1 MYNSICEVS
10 SLSKAAKIIDFL
22 KGSSEAQRS
31 LKRALP
37 LFYFFTGCIAYWE
50 LLMHVVLFQGISLRI
65 FYVLV
70 FTVFW
75 GALCTL
81 LCGFGNE
88 KKGKII
94 FWLCQSIMCVWY
106 MAQTVYY
113 KVFGGFISLYLVKM
127 GGTAITNFFKETVD
141 CILRNAWF
149 LALLALPLV
158 LGGYLQKKTL
168 FSLKRRNYKVQT
180 RMAVICL
187 LIHLLCLL
195 VLPIGGTKAYSVYDL
210 YHSDNT
216 GTDASVANLGFLT
229 TARLELKFM
238 IMGAD
243 RNGSIDNL
251 VVPDDPTSGGDED
264 SGSTGNSGTL
274 DPDGDVTP
282 TYEDQVLEIDFD
294 KLIADAQAA
303 GDETLETLHK
313 YFSSVKPTKTNEYTG
328 MFEGKNLIY
337 MVCESF
343 HPAVISQEM
352 TPTLYK
358 LYNNGIKFN
367 NFYGTFR
374 SVTTNGEYAAC
385 TGLFP
390 DMSRSKSD
398 GSFAKS
404 ADNYLPFV
412 LGNIFKTQAGVEPN
426 GYHNYVGSYYERKYS
441 HPNMGYVCKFM
452 NDGMKFS
459 YSWPSSDLEMMEQ
472 SVQDYVNKDQFHAY
486 YMTFSGHYTYSFE
499 KASTGTGWENPMCHI
514 NEEYVQHLQ
523 FSEKEAINEKLKA
536 YVACHLE
543 LEKAMAYLLE
553 QLELAGQLENTVI
566 VMTND
571 HYPYGLTVKEYA
583 ALAGVEHTKELGTF
597 GIYENA
603 FICWSG
609 DMEEPIEI
617 DTPCC
622 TVDILPTLLNLFGF
636 EYDSRLLAGKD
647 VLDPDA
653 RHVAILHN
661 GSFITEELMFDS
673 STGNV
678 TYLVP
683 EDQVAEDYVE
693 RMNQIVDNEFTAS
706 TAILNHDYYRV
717 VFGDA
722 DASGTA
728 DQTGAASTDAD

>member
-1 MYNSICEVS
+1 MLNKE
-10 SLSKAAKIIDFL
+10 KILKVL
-22 KGSSEAQRS
+22 KGSPEEQRS
-31 LKRALP
+31 LRRALP
-37 LFYFFTGCIAYWE
+37 LFYFYTGCIAYWE
-50 LLMHVVLFQGISLRI
+50 LLMHIALFQEVSWRLLYMLI
-65 FYVLV
+65 

-75 GALCTL
+75 GAFCTF

-94 FWLCQSIMCVWY
+94 FWSCQGVMCVWY
-106 MAQTVYY
+106 MAQTIYY

-127 GGTAITNFFKETVD
+127 GGTAVTNFFKETLD
-141 CILRNAWF
+141 CIFHNLWL
-149 LALLALPLV
+149 LALLALPLF
-158 LGGYLQKKTL
+158 LTRFLQKKGI
-168 FSLKRRNYKVQT
+168 FSLKRRSCKMQV
-180 RMAVICL
+180 RLVVICL
-187 LIHLLCLL
+187 LIHLFCLL
-195 VLPIGGTKAYSVYDL
+195 LLPIGGTKAYSVYDL
-210 YHSDNT
+210 YHSANT
-216 GTDASVANLGFLT
+216 GTDASVANFGFLT

-238 IMGAD
+238 IFASD
-243 RNGSIDNL
+243 RAGNIGDL
-251 VVPDDPTSGGDED
+251 VIPDDPTSSDDDED
-264 SGSTGNSGTL
+264 GSPGSGTL
-274 DPDGDVTP
+274 DPGGDVTP
-282 TYEDQVLEIDFD
+282 TYTDQVLEIDFD
-294 KLIADAQAA
+294 KLIADAQSK
-303 GDETLETLHK
+303 GDDTLATLHK
-313 YFSSVKPTKTNEYTG
+313 YFSSVKPTQTNEYTG
-328 MFEGKNLIY
+328 MFKGKNLIY

-358 LYNNGIKFN
+358 LYNGGIKFN

-374 SVTTNGEYAAC
+374 NVTTNGEYTAC
-385 TGLFP
+385 MGLFP

-404 ADNYLPFV
+404 ADNYVPFA
-412 LGNIFKTQAGVEPN
+412 LGNIFKAQAGVDAN

-441 HPNMGYVCKFM
+441 HPNMGYDCKFM

-459 YSWPSSDLEMMEQ
+459 YSWPSSDMEMMEQ
-472 SVQDYVNKDQFHAY
+472 SVKDYVNKDQFHAY

-499 KASTGTGWENPMCHI
+499 KDAITGALKNPMCYI
-514 NEEYVQHLQ
+514 NQEYVQHLK
-523 FSEKEAINEKLKA
+523 FSEKASVNQKLQA

-543 LEKAMAYLLE
+543 LERAMAYLLE

-566 VMTND
+566 VMTTD
-571 HYPYGLTVKEYA
+571 HYPYGLTVNEYA
-583 ALAGVEHTKELGTF
+583 ALAGIDTVDRMLKNF

-661 GSFITEELMFDS
+661 GSFITEDLMFDS
-673 STGNV
+673 STGTV

-683 EDQVAEDYVE
+683 EEQIGEDYVDN
-693 RMNQIVDNEFTAS
+693 MNQIIENEFTS
-706 TAILNHDYYRV
+706 SKAILDYDYYRIL
-717 VFGDA
+717 FQPE
-722 DASGTA
+722 SST
-728 DQTGAASTDAD
+728 AASSADTSTVQLPALAG